1 MDSDQFDSRGVR
13 DETRDPVTGS
23 PSPEPA
29 RVWPA
34 FVVVGAALA
43 LAVAGQIVV
52 LGALI
57 AIHAATSGE
66 FDPGTIQK
74 LTEDFSLSPVG
85 LMVMAGLGQLA
96 FLACVWVATWRL
108 PGSRAD
114 QLGLRRARLSG
125 GSYVAFIAG
134 TGIPVAVGVGLSWL
148 LSQVIDPVIDPG
160 VIWSKI
166 TPLTFVP
173 YVLFIA
179 LAPGFIE
186 EITFRGFVQRR
197 LLLRWSPAAAIACSS
212 VLFAVAH
219 MDLHTAV
226 FALPIGVWL
235 GVIAWRLGVIW
246 PGIACHATLNGLW
259 SIYFIG
265 AVKLEPSTGFYI
277 GSAVVVGVVAL
288 LGFVASLRILSRS
301 SATPPD
307 RVRPCTIA

>member
-1 MDSDQFDSRGVR
+1 MDSDQVDSDGVG
-13 DETRDPVTGS
+13 DETRHPLTGS
-23 PSPEPA
+23 PNPESP

-43 LAVAGQIVV
+43 LTIAAQIVV
-52 LGALI
+52 LGALV
-57 AIHAATSGE
+57 ASHAATSGE
-66 FDPGTIQK
+66 FDPGAIQK

-85 LMVMAGLGQLA
+85 LMVMAGLGQLS
-96 FLACVWVATWRL
+96 FLGCVLVATWRL
-108 PGSRAD
+108 PGSRVE
-114 QLGLRRARLSG
+114 QLGLGRPGLSWSG
-125 GSYVAFIAG
+125 YVAFVAG
-134 TGIPVAVGVGLSWL
+134 TGIPVAIGVGLSWL
-148 LSQVIDPVIDPG
+148 LSQVIEPMFDPG

-197 LLLRWSPAAAIACSS
+197 LLLRWSPTAAIACSS

-219 MDLHTAV
+219 MDLHHAV

-246 PGIACHATLNGLW
+246 PGIACHAALNGLW

-265 AVKLEPSTGFYI
+265 AVKTAPSAEFYI
-277 GSAVVVGVVAL
+277 GSAVVVGAVSLV
-288 LGFVASLRILSRS
+288 GFVASLRILLKAPVPSVETARKAAS
-301 SATPPD
+301 
-307 RVRPCTIA
+307 